1 MKEDLSS
8 GKFLNTTNYKIWSIA
23 YEITDPETQIEMMKH
38 LISEVIDETCKV
50 CAENAYAKPVSTIT
64 EGGHL
69 MELWTVNEDSILN
82 CAEILKKQI
91 G

>member
-1 MKEDLSS
+1 MKSAEEIFNKMCEEMPWNFI
-8 GKFLNTTNYKIWSIA
+8 GKKEIAPYILEAIKIAQHDI
-23 YEITDPETQIEMMKH
+23 
-38 LISEVIDETCKV
+38 IDETCKV

>member
-1 MKEDLSS
+1 MKSAEEYAVRL
-8 GKFLNTTNYKIWSIA
+8 Y
-23 YEITDPETQIEMMKH
+23 ITDDGEPKCVHDTFENVLETIKIAQYDA
-38 LISEVIDETCKV
+38 IDETCKV

-82 CAEILKKQI
+82 CAEILKK
-91 G
+91 